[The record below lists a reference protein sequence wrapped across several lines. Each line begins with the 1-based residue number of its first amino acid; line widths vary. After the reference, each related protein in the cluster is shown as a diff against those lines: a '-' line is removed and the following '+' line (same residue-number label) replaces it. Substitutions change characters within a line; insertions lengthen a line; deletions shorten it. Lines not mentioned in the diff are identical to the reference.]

1 MVKQTEIES
10 IDREY
15 FDIIEA
21 RDYVL
26 VLRSRNTGHFW
37 CLLEQ
42 EYNGHR
48 FFQISHR
55 HHAENPYHIQ
65 KSRPTIADC
74 CEYIQSHDAYHLKK
88 ERRKEESRQRRQEEK
103 RKKEPSPGIIRG
115 GLF

>member
-1 MVKQTEIES
+1 MIDQTDIDS
-10 IDREY
+10 INKKY
-15 FDIIEA
+15 FEIIEKK
-21 RDYVL
+21 DYTIVI
-26 VLRSRNTGHFW
+26 RSRDTGHYW

-42 EYNGHR
+42 VYNDHR

-88 ERRKEESRQRRQEEK
+88 ERRKEEGRQRRQAEK
-103 RKKEPSPGIIRG
+103 RKKRALPR
-115 GLF
+115 